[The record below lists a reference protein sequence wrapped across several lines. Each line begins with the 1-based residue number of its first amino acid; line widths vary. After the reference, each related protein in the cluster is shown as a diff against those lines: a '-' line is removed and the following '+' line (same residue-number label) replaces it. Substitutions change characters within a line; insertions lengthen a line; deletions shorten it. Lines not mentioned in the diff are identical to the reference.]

1 MQCQGGVLNP
11 TGHALGGGVG
21 AFGVT
26 LKRAAWASTSALLMP
41 QRAGLDPETGNGM
54 GRVTG

>member
-26 LKRAAWASTSALLMP
+26 LKRAVWASTSALP
-41 QRAGLDPETGNGM
+41 QRAGLDPETGNGR